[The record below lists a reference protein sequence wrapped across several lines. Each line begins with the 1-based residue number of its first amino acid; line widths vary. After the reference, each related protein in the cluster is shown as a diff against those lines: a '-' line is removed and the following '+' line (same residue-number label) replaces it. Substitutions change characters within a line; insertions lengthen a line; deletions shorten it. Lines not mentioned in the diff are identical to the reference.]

1 MDDISCEKENLDTKN
16 PRRSE
21 RVRKPKAPVDWT
33 EIVNKHV
40 IYRPTQSLREEKN
53 SFQEG

>member
-16 PRRSE
+16 LRKSE

-53 SFQEG
+53 SFQED